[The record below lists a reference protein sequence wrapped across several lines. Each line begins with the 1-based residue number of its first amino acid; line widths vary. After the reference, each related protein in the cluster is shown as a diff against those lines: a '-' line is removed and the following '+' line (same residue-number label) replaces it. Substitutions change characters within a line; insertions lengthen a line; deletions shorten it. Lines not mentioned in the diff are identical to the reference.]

1 MITTWFRV
9 RMFSLMIML
18 VLCFAVPLTAL
29 YSGIHKRQLIRES
42 IALHIKSGNEELA
55 THELRAISRTL
66 YETSRQ
72 YGMDYRLILA
82 LMKIESNF
90 QHDVVSPMGARG
102 LLQIKPSFAKFV
114 AQDIGIEWDGNRTI
128 DDPRNNIKIG
138 VRVLSEFVH
147 RFNDVTT
154 ALRAYNMG
162 PEKTRGLSPDRMASS
177 KGFPGLVLREYNK
190 NIIILPD
197 P

>member
-1 MITTWFRV
+1 MITRFRLQ
-9 RMFSLMIML
+9 MCGFSLI
-18 VLCFAVPLTAL
+18 VALCFTIPAITFYCAAD
-29 YSGIHKRQLIRES
+29 RQQ
-42 IALHIKSGNEELA
+42 HIKDQIAVHIRNGNDDLEPKHLGM
-55 THELRAISRTL
+55 ISRTL

-72 YGMDYRLILA
+72 YGIDYRLILA

-90 QHDVVSPMGARG
+90 QHDVVSPKGARG

-114 AQDIGIEWDGNRTI
+114 ARDIGIEWNGNQTI
-128 DDPRNNIKIG
+128 DDPDNNIKIG
-138 VRVLSEFVH
+138 IRVLSEFVH
-147 RFNDVTT
+147 RFNDVAT

-162 PEKTRGLSPDRMASS
+162 PGKTRELTPDKMRSS
-177 KGFPGLVLREYNK
+177 KGFPGLVLREYDK

>member
-1 MITTWFRV
+1 
-9 RMFSLMIML
+9 MFSLMIIM
-18 VLCFAVPLTAL
+18 VLCFAVSVTAL
-29 YSGIHKRQLIRES
+29 YSGIHKRQLIRDS
-42 IALHIKSGNEELA
+42 IALHIKSGNEGLA
-55 THELRAISRTL
+55 THELHAISHTL

-90 QHDVVSPMGARG
+90 QHDAVSPMGARG

-114 AQDIGIEWDGNRTI
+114 AKDIGIEWDGNRTV
-128 DDPRNNIKIG
+128 DDPGNNIRIG

-147 RFNDVTT
+147 RFNNVTT

-162 PEKTRGLSPDRMASS
+162 PQKTRGLSPDRMASP
-177 KGFPGLVLREYNK
+177 KGFPGLVLREYDK